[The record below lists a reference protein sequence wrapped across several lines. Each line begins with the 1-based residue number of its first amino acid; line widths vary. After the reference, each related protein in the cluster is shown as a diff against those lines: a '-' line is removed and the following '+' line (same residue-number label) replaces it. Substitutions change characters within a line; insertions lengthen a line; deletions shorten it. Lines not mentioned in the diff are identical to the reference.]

1 MCGPGPIFVRTLA
14 VGTNKHALEIGK
26 NGEVRMLISCNSSQN
41 MIKKEISNKKKISG
55 PINYNKQTKKF
66 FIFAIFKGK
75 IEVCAKKSLKNMF

>member
-1 MCGPGPIFVRTLA
+1 MC
-14 VGTNKHALEIGK
+14 K
-26 NGEVRMLISCNSSQN
+26 NGEVRIYISGNSSRN
-41 MIKKEISNKKKISG
+41 MSKNKISNNKKISG

>member
-1 MCGPGPIFVRTLA
+1 MKLECKFLAIQVETWVR
-14 VGTNKHALEIGK
+14 
-26 NGEVRMLISCNSSQN
+26 
-41 MIKKEISNKKKISG
+41 IKFRTKKISG